1 MVVLFISSAVVHCLQ
16 TAELKLVT
24 TSPQP
29 RVSQFD
35 TEEVGAAGLQ
45 AGAAYNRPVHVLGEP
60 CIHNH
65 SYQQLQGQETA
76 MDEVSET
83 NSHIVVETDSSKL
96 EPEAVWQQQQADS
109 GDFADNLRPLHLNQ
123 LHLIAHSCCTVEFAR
138 RALGTLSIVGRP
150 VDDTETGPGVHT
162 SGSMIGL
169 GLGLGLGQDLLLW
182 GGCNACSGE
191 NIVVVVV
198 VVVAVDLVVVA
209 ACKLVPGLGAL
220 RFGNLGLK
228 LCCLD

>member
-1 MVVLFISSAVVHCLQ
+1 M
-16 TAELKLVT
+16 
-24 TSPQP
+24 
-29 RVSQFD
+29 
-35 TEEVGAAGLQ
+35 
-45 AGAAYNRPVHVLGEP
+45 GAAYNRPVHVSGEP

-65 SYQQLQGQETA
+65 SYQQQGQETA

-96 EPEAVWQQQQADS
+96 EPEAVCQQQQADS

-123 LHLIAHSCCTVEFAR
+123 LHLIAHSCCKVEFAR

-169 GLGLGLGQDLLLW
+169 GLALLLC
-182 GGCNACSGE
+182 GGYNASSGE
-191 NIVVVVV
+191 NIVAVVVVVVV
-198 VVVAVDLVVVA
+198 VVVAVDFVVVA

-220 RFGNLGLK
+220 RFGNLGLR
-228 LCCLD
+228 